1 MNILEGLKNFLKFV
15 NDNWTLIVVIA
26 GLAISLYLKIKSWLS
41 LTNEERVNL
50 AKEQIREIMLSLV
63 SQAELDWEEYK
74 KSGTIKRSQ
83 VIDQIFEQYPIL
95 SQVTDQE
102 SLLAWIDK
110 VIDEALEQMHNII
123 TKEE

>member
-1 MNILEGLKNFLKFV
+1 MNILEGLKNFLKFI

-26 GLAISLYLKIKSWLS
+26 GLAVSLYLKIKSWLS

-50 AKEQIREIMLSLV
+50 AKEQIKEIMLSLV

-95 SQVTDQE
+95 AQVTDQE

-123 TKEE
+123 TT

>member
-1 MNILEGLKNFLKFV
+1 MNILEGLKNFLKFI

-26 GLAISLYLKIKSWLS
+26 GLVVSLYLKIKSWLALS
-41 LTNEERVNL
+41 NEERVEL
-50 AKEQIREIMLSLV
+50 AKEQIKEIMLSLV

-83 VIDQIFEQYPIL
+83 VIDAIFEQYPIL
-95 SQVTDQE
+95 AQVTDQE

-123 TKEE
+123 TT